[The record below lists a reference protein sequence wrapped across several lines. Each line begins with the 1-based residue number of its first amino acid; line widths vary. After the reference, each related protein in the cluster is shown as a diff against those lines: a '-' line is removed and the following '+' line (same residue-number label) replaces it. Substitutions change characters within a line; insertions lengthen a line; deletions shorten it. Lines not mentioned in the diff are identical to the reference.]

1 MTDRSW
7 VSDRERRWVAIMGD
21 DCRLIDCAKFCNKFI
36 IAYAP
41 TLDSLGETH
50 LREGKT
56 TCRFY
61 YDVSIMSLC
70 LLEFIW
76 DSSILAQRIPWTEE
90 PGRLQS
96 MGSQESDTT

>member
-41 TLDSLGETH
+41 TLDSLTKTH
-50 LREGKT
+50 LGEIKA

-61 YDVSIMSLC
+61 YNVGLMSLS
-70 LLEFIW
+70 LLEFIGLSGLLW
-76 DSSILAQRIPWTEE
+76 WLR
-90 PGRLQS
+90 
-96 MGSQESDTT
+96 